1 MAAATEHYLGTI
13 WLSGL
18 LSLPRIFFPFPFL
31 CTLIPVNPFSFL
43 PPPPPP
49 PVRPIFGEAESESL
63 KPPSSITPEF
73 QLLPI
78 KILCAEDDDLHTTA
92 QH

>member
-43 PPPPPP
+43 PPP
-49 PVRPIFGEAESESL
+49 VRPVFREVESEASFINYL
-63 KPPSSITPEF
+63 RVS
-73 QLLPI
+73 
-78 KILCAEDDDLHTTA
+78 AA
-92 QH
+92 AN